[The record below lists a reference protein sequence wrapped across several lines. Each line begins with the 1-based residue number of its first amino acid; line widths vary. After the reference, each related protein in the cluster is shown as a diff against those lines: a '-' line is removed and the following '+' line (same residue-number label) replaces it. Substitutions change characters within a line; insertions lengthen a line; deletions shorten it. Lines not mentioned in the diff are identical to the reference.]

1 MQHPFRNL
9 QYRNASDAGR
19 VRRRVVA
26 LAAALL
32 LTACGDSTAGLFG
45 EALYERSCAGCHL
58 ADGSGA
64 GGPAVGPGSDSVELT
79 DEQLVGA
86 IRVGPGSMPG
96 FRRFSDE
103 QVESLVVYLRE
114 LQAR

>member
-1 MQHPFRNL
+1 MRHSFQRPQHSTETHP
-9 QYRNASDAGR
+9 GR
-19 VRRRVVA
+19 VRLRI
-26 LAAALL
+26 AALVAAVL
-32 LTACGDSTAGLFG
+32 LVACGESTTGLFG

-64 GGPAVGPGSDSVELT
+64 GGPAVGPGSESVELT
-79 DEQLVGA
+79 DEQLAGA

-96 FRRFSDE
+96 FGRFSDE
-103 QVESLVVYLRE
+103 QVDSLVAYMRE